1 MGIYLFMSNE
11 RKYSHFE
18 IFETNSRGQ
27 IQCQNEKIKVFE
39 HPWLGQTYLWVNI
52 PCMKWQWHHDWHL
65 VDDEVSR

>member
-39 HPWLGQTYLWVNI
+39 HP
-52 PCMKWQWHHDWHL
+52 
-65 VDDEVSR
+65 